1 MGFINV
7 ITFYQNSWKVI
18 DFLKIYIK
26 KPTKFKLPIN
36 VKRLYTIQFTDSEF
50 PEIWEMTAGSIM
62 LRMGNPVH
70 MAAGNYR
77 RQVKRVKFRVCHRQE
92 D

>member
-1 MGFINV
+1 MDFSNV

-62 LRMGNPVH
+62 LRMGNPVR
-70 MAAGNYR
+70 MAARNYH
-77 RQVKRVKFRVCHRQE
+77 RQVRRVKFRVSHRQE